1 MENDLMDNEI
11 KKHIQFLIDLEVSEE
26 DKLDM
31 LTAIGIQTSKLEIFN
46 QCEQIRNE
54 MRYGT

>member
-1 MENDLMDNEI
+1 MENDQMDNEI
-11 KKHIQFLIDLEVSEE
+11 KKHIKFLIDLEVSEE

-31 LTAIGIQTSKLEIFN
+31 LTAIGTQTSKLEIFN

-54 MRYGT
+54 MRYPQ